1 MKTISLI
8 AAMEILKNCAAVII
22 DDNGL
27 CYPSVYEDSEDF
39 LFLQYENEGLVWEHV
54 FSQTDNRE
62 EVKIHAST
70 MFLIDVNGDEILITI
85 LDNKNIEDSEQ

>member
-8 AAMEILKNCAAVII
+8 AAMEILQNCAAVII

-39 LFLQYENEGLVWEHV
+39 LFLEYESEGLVWEHV

-70 MFLIDVNGDEILITI
+70 MYLIDSEGEERRITI
-85 LDNKNIEDSEQ
+85 LDNKNIEDS